1 VLGVVPGV
9 MGLLQATEAVKL
21 ILGVGD
27 PLVGR
32 LLIWDALD
40 GTFTELEL
48 QRDPNCPA
56 CGVNAARGVAVAGA
70 VDEAFALPMRS

>member
-1 VLGVVPGV
+1 

-21 ILGVGD
+21 ILGIGD

-48 QRDPNCPA
+48 QRDPNCPV
-56 CGVNAARGVAVAGA
+56 CGVNAARGEVAAPMA
-70 VDEAFALPMRS
+70 DEAFALQMRS